1 MNDEPQRRLGC
12 TYRPRRAGGEV
23 MQQPGYLIVPTITIT
38 AAEYEEMRAEIERL
52 RALLDELDE
61 DDGQPDE
68 MEEWNAYDPDC

>member
-1 MNDEPQRRLGC
+1 
-12 TYRPRRAGGEV
+12 

-61 DDGQPDE
+61 DDGQPHE
-68 MEEWNAYDPDC
+68 AEEWNDYDPDC